1 MKHSRKDILCHK
13 LVALSQLMLDTID
26 ELQPTNKLVQE
37 KKQDVIDFCEMINGK
52 ILDTDTVQK
61 TTYFPEL
68 TQKIDYIMNK
78 YFNHKM

>member
-1 MKHSRKDILCHK
+1 MKHPRKDILCHK

-37 KKQDVIDFCEMINGK
+37 KKQYVVDFCEMINGK

-78 YFNHKM
+78 FFNPKM